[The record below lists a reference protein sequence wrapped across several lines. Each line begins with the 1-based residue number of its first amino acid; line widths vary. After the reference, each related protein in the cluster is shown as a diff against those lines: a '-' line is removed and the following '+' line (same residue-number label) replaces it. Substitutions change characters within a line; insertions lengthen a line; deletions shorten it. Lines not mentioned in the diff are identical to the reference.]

1 MCEEPE
7 ISEKK
12 LIFDPFSLE
21 PDYRSYILSQKKQ
34 NLRNRSFGNIEINK
48 RQYSTTSLR
57 AKDAAAICA
66 SENAPAEFYAAKD
79 RGEVTPG
86 IPFNV
91 WWREQ

>member
-12 LIFDPFSLE
+12 LIFDPFCLE
-21 PDYRSYILSQKKQ
+21 PDYRPYILYQKKQ

-57 AKDAAAICA
+57 SKDAAAIFA
-66 SENAPAEFYAAKD
+66 SENAPS
-79 RGEVTPG
+79 
-86 IPFNV
+86 
-91 WWREQ
+91 